1 MNAGRRMLVRC
12 VISAVIPLA
21 IGCGGGRDAGGA
33 QPKPAAPVAS
43 GTPSPAQPM
52 HWSGHVAAGKS
63 MEVRTIA
70 GTIHVTAATGDVG
83 EIEAKIHDG
92 DPGSPPTVHF
102 SEDERGVVARV
113 EQHEHGCGCDHDRH
127 DGDRHEGSVDF
138 DVKVPAGVHLVAR
151 SVHGGIDVDG
161 VSGPIDL
168 HTVDGGIAIR
178 SATSARARTVNGS
191 VTATF
196 SKPDLDSDCEL
207 ETVNGQV
214 QVTLPAAANA
224 ELVASTLNGEIKVG
238 FPFTGATDR
247 RSTHGAIGHGG
258 RELRLRTINGTIEV
272 SRGS

>member
-21 IGCGGGRDAGGA
+21 VGCGGGRDAGGA

-43 GTPSPAQPM
+43 GTPSSPAQPM

-70 GTIHVTAATGDVG
+70 GTIKVTAATGDLG
-83 EIEAKIHDG
+83 EIEAKVHDAG
-92 DPGSPPTVHF
+92 PGSAPIVHF
-102 SEDERGVVARV
+102 TEDEHGVVARV
-113 EQHEHGCGCDHDRH
+113 DVHEHGCECDHDHERH
-127 DGDRHEGSVDF
+127 DGGSVDF
-138 DVKVPAGVHLVAR
+138 EVKVPAGVHLIAR

-191 VTATF
+191 VTASF
-196 SKPDLDSDCEL
+196 SKPDLESDCEL
-207 ETVNGQV
+207 ETVNGPV

-238 FPFTGATDR
+238 FPFSSGAMDR
-247 RSTHGAIGHGG
+247 RSTHGSIGHGG